1 MTAARKPQGSRC
13 AFEEVR
19 FALRKALKAG
29 EMEVAKGILE
39 IKRQIKSVQSTKQIT
54 KAMEMVGAAKLRR
67 AQSKAEAARPYADK
81 LKEVVSSIA
90 AGTQGIS
97 HPMLEKRPVKKTGY
111 LVITSDGGL
120 KGGYNANVLRKVMV
134 TMQEN
139 KLTKDDIVLFVIG
152 RKGRDY
158 FRRRGFNIV
167 EAVTEL
173 PDTPTFADI
182 KSIAYN
188 AVKYFEEHKYDELI
202 LFYNEFVNAITQV
215 PVEKKLLPLDD
226 EAFNGPVT
234 SYEYEPSAEEVLGQL
249 LPKYAETL
257 IYSALLDA
265 KASEFGAQMTAMG
278 NATKN
283 ATKMISS
290 LTLVYN
296 RARQAAI
303 TQEISEIVA
312 GANAQA

>member
-1 MTAARKPQGSRC
+1 M
-13 AFEEVR
+13 
-19 FALRKALKAG
+19 
-29 EMEVAKGILE
+29 AKGILE
-39 IKRQIKSVQSTKQIT
+39 IRRQIKSVQSTRQIT
-54 KAMEMVGAAKLRR
+54 KAMEMVAAAKLRR
-67 AQSKAEAARPYADK
+67 AQEKAEAARPYADK

-90 AGTQGIS
+90 AGTQGIQ
-97 HPMLEKRPVKKTGY
+97 HPMLAKRPVKKTGY

-120 KGGYNANVLRKVMV
+120 KGGYNANVLRKVTQV
-134 TMQEN
+134 INERHRSV
-139 KLTKDDIVLFVIG
+139 DEYALFVIG

-158 FRRRGFNIV
+158 FRRREMPMV
-167 EAVTEL
+167 EVVTEL
-173 PDTPTFADI
+173 PDSPTFANI
-182 KSIAYN
+182 KTIAYK
-188 AVKYFEEHKYDELI
+188 AVKYFEEEQYDELN

-215 PVEKKLLPLDD
+215 PVEKRLLPLDD
-226 EAFNGPVT
+226 DALGGETT
-234 SYEYEPSAEEVLGQL
+234 SYEYEPSPEVVLHDL

-278 NATKN
+278 SATKN
-283 ATKMISS
+283 ATKMINS
-290 LTLVYN
+290 LTLSYN